1 MLEFRDMKLRRLPCV
16 VILSALL
23 MHAQEAKPGEVEIT
37 SEPHHHLVLENESVR
52 VFKVEVAPHESTLV
66 HRHRHDYIYIT
77 LGASEV
83 SNEVEGK
90 PPVHLKLQDGETY
103 FLPGNF
109 AHLARDLAATPFR
122 NITVELLQDEK
133 ARKAP
138 PPKWDE
144 DRALKVFSGGT
155 QEILFVKD
163 GVRVSEIELAPG
175 GRAEPSSQWPS
186 PPGRSFRLRGSQR
199 CGRHGADAGSFQ
211 IWRCE
216 VAARWLHAHADEFG
230 QGAGQVCD
238 VGVPRSKTV
247 NTPLRNPDAHAI
259 NKHVES
265 SVWLA
270 GRLCATLVARPASK
284 V

>member
-175 GRAEPSSQWPS
+175 GVVPSHHHNGPH
-186 PPGRSFRLRGSQR
+186 L
-199 CGRHGADAGSFQ
+199 
-211 IWRCE
+211 
-216 VAARWLHAHADEFG
+216 
-230 QGAGQVCD
+230 
-238 VGVPRSKTV
+238 
-247 NTPLRNPDAHAI
+247 
-259 NKHVES
+259 
-265 SVWLA
+265 
-270 GRLCATLVARPASK
+270 LVAVSDLEVRSDVEGMGPMPGHFKSGDVKWLPGGYTHTLTNLGKERAK
-284 V
+284 FVTLEFPDPKQ